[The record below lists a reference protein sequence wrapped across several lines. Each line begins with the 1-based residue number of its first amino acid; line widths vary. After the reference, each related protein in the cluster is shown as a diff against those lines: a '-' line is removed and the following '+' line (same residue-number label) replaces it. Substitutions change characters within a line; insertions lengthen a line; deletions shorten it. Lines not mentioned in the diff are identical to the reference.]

1 MFDKAKITK
10 YIEDRYQSD
19 GGYFFARVLPS
30 GGADTYYAIRSLDML
45 GVNPQ
50 EPDGPIRFFS
60 DCESE
65 GNLDD
70 IRGLFFAT
78 QTYKTLRQQFSYT
91 NKHIE
96 TLNRVFTESSVH
108 HEVDIEAS
116 SELESLY
123 LAVTIAEDVEISFD
137 TEVIGNYIESVI
149 GFGLAT
155 TYFALDIAEKL
166 GYRNG
171 EFDKRVLDYLL
182 SEKDIESM
190 FLEQIYWFIN
200 SMKILNKNNEN
211 RERLLNLLTNFQNYN
226 GGFRRSKYMGISTLE
241 DTFYALSVLK
251 QIDSI

>member
-60 DCESE
+60 ECESE

-78 QTYKTLRQQFSYT
+78 QTYKTLRQPFSYT

-96 TLNRVFTESSVH
+96 TINRVLTDSLVK
-108 HEVDIEAS
+108 HEVDIEVS

-123 LAVTIAEDVEISFD
+123 LAVIVAETAKVVFD
-137 TEVIGNYIESVI
+137 KAAIGERIESVV

-166 GYRNG
+166 GYRNS
-171 EFDKRVLDYLL
+171 EFDKKVLDYLL
-182 SEKDIESM
+182 TEKDIESM

-200 SMKILNKNNEN
+200 SMKILNKNIEN

-226 GGFRRSKYMGISTLE
+226 GGFRRSKYIGISTLE
-241 DTFYALSVLK
+241 DTFYALSILK